1 MRIIKEFHEFRPI
14 SENVQYHI
22 DNNLSFTKNIF
33 RTGSESFYNLLEEV
47 RYLFD
52 TNQIVL
58 ESLDKEL
65 YEKTDI
71 GRFGYFN
78 GQKVPLDIP
87 MINEDLSPQVTG
99 DKIFSIHDK
108 ETGDIIKV
116 EGEDVILRE
125 PKEWVKNKEANCL
138 RFTGEL
144 NGEPVMVKYDDGYDA
159 YIFESLYKGKKVKL
173 NKPMRSSGPKK
184 YKVYVKNPKTGKVI
198 VVNFGDMKGGL
209 TSKIND
215 PEARKSFVARH
226 NCKDKKDKTKAGYW
240 SCRLPRYAKSLGL
253 SGGGNFYW

>member
-1 MRIIKEFHEFRPI
+1 MRLIKEFNQFIPI
-14 SENVQYHI
+14 SENVRYHI
-22 DNNLSFTKNIF
+22 DNEISFTKNIF
-33 RTGSESFYNLLEEV
+33 RTGSKAFYNLLEEV
-47 RYLFD
+47 RNLYD
-52 TNQIVL
+52 SNQIIL
-58 ESLDKEL
+58 ENLDKEL

-71 GRFGYFN
+71 GRFGYYK
-78 GQKVPLDIP
+78 GVKVPLDIP
-87 MINEDLSPQVTG
+87 MIDEDFSPQITS
-99 DKIFSIHDK
+99 DNIFSIHDK
-108 ETGDIIKV
+108 ESGDIIKV
-116 EGEDVILRE
+116 EGKDVILRE

-144 NGEPVMVKYDDGYDA
+144 NGNPVIVKYDDGYDA

-198 VVNFGDMKGGL
+198 VVNFGDVKGGL

-215 PEARKSFVARH
+215 PEARKKFANRH